1 MEQRSEHFGDK
12 DPLGHVVEAQARG
25 LIASAE
31 MHGTEIPGHWSAGA
45 DAARETAVIL
55 LILSTIFA
63 HIRVDL
69 GGLAYYFCQVF

>member
-1 MEQRSEHFGDK
+1 M
-12 DPLGHVVEAQARG
+12 GHVVEAQARG

-55 LILSTIFA
+55 LILSTNLPILGS
-63 HIRVDL
+63 IL